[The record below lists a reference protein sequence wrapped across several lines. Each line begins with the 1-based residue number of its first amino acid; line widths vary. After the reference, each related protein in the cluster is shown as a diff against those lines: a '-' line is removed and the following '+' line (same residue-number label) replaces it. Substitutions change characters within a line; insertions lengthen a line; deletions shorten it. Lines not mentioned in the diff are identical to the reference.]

1 MSSPQ
6 VVSSSSL
13 SSSSGTSPALGDA
26 ALVVV
31 PGIIWGASFLFIA
44 EGLTAMGPNG
54 VTFLRL
60 LVGFAVLSCFPAV
73 RAPLARG
80 DWRGVIALAVL
91 WMAFPLSMFP
101 LAEQHVSSATTGMLN
116 GAMPLFA
123 VICASVIARR
133 QPSREVY
140 AGLVVGI
147 GGAVLIAWPSM
158 SGSDSRL
165 GIGLILAALL
175 SYGVAINIAR
185 PLQVRNGALPVVWRA
200 LGVAVVLTAPLGL
213 PALLDAHWTPRAL
226 ASMAA
231 LGAGG
236 TAVAQVLTA
245 RAAGRLGAARA
256 SATTFIIPPVA
267 LLLGVAVRSEPVAWI
282 AVAGCACCLAG
293 AWLIQQKALFERM
306 ARRRHDDM
314 PCQQRPATPT
324 A

>member
-1 MSSPQ
+1 MSSSQ
-6 VVSSSSL
+6 SGSSGGTSSSF
-13 SSSSGTSPALGDA
+13 GDA
-26 ALVVV
+26 TLVIV
-31 PGIIWGASFLFIA
+31 PGVIWGASFLFIA
-44 EGLTAMGPNG
+44 EGLTALAPNG

-60 LVGFAVLSCFPAV
+60 VIGFLVLSCFPAV
-73 RAPLARG
+73 RAPLTRG
-80 DWRGVIALAVL
+80 DWRGVVALGVL

-101 LAEQHVSSATTGMLN
+101 IAEQHVSSATTGMLN

-133 QPSREVY
+133 LPAREVY
-140 AGLVVGI
+140 AGLAVGM

-165 GIGLILAALL
+165 GIALILAALV

-213 PALLDAHWTPRAL
+213 PAVIDAQWNAV
-226 ASMAA
+226 AFFSMLG

-245 RAAGRLGAARA
+245 KAAGRLGAARA

-267 LLLGVAVRSEPVAWI
+267 LALGGAVRHEPVAWI

-293 AWLIQQKALFERM
+293 AWLIQQQGLS
-306 ARRRHDDM
+306 ARLSWLSIRGDRV
-314 PCQQRPATPT
+314 RLEGEELR
-324 A
+324 